1 MENLE
6 KLTQIID
13 KEIGHIVNNGGF
25 RDGTQVHQV
34 YEMIDIAKDAMCILD
49 MEEGGSSYA
58 EDGMGGSSMRGGSYR
73 GSYDGGSYARG
84 RRGARRDSMGRY
96 SRDGGSYRMGG
107 YSRADEEITRNLE
120 KLMEQAPN
128 EEAKEGYRR
137 LLEQMDR

>member
-25 RDGTQVHQV
+25 RDGQQVHQV

-58 EDGMGGSSMRGGSYR
+58 DGMGGSYAMRRYDG
-73 GSYDGGSYARG
+73 GSYDGGMSGARG

-96 SRDGGSYRMGG
+96 SREGGSYRGG
-107 YSRADEEITRNLE
+107 YSRADDEIAHNLE
-120 KLMEQAPN
+120 KLMNEAPN